1 MVKLLLGQD
10 CNILT
15 FILNN
20 HKKHGG
26 VMKKKLFKPIY
37 WIMLILLSI
46 DFIDTNIRIISGH
59 LSGQG
64 INFPGF
70 LVNIQLSSIDF
81 TIFIIAQLVLAYCI
95 YQLFNLKKIGGYIFM
110 LTNIIFLIY
119 GFVFGPFSTIPANQF
134 LPLII
139 LYFSIYIVFVIGI
152 PYYYSDK
159 FK

>member
-1 MVKLLLGQD
+1 
-10 CNILT
+10 
-15 FILNN
+15 
-20 HKKHGG
+20 
-26 VMKKKLFKPIY
+26 MKEKLFKPVY

-46 DFIDTNIRIISGH
+46 DFIDTNIRTISCH
-59 LSGQG
+59 LSGEG

-70 LVNIQLSSIDF
+70 VVNIQLSSIDF
-81 TIFIIAQLVLAYCI
+81 AIFIITQLVLAYCI
-95 YQLFNLKKIGGYIFM
+95 YKLFDLKKIGGYIFM

-119 GFVFGPFSTIPANQF
+119 GFIFGPFSAIPASQF

>member
-1 MVKLLLGQD
+1 
-10 CNILT
+10 
-15 FILNN
+15 
-20 HKKHGG
+20 
-26 VMKKKLFKPIY
+26 MKEKLFKPIY

-46 DFIDTNIRIISGH
+46 DLIDTNIRTISGH
-59 LSGQG
+59 LSGEG

-70 LVNIQLSSIDF
+70 AVNIQLSSIDF
-81 TIFIIAQLVLAYCI
+81 AIFIITQLVLAYCI
-95 YQLFNLKKIGGYIFM
+95 YKLFDLKKIGGYIFM

-119 GFVFGPFSTIPANQF
+119 GFIFGPFSTIPASQF

-152 PYYYSDK
+152 PYYYSNK

>member
-1 MVKLLLGQD
+1 
-10 CNILT
+10 
-15 FILNN
+15 
-20 HKKHGG
+20 
-26 VMKKKLFKPIY
+26 MKDTLFNPVY

-46 DFIDTNIRIISGH
+46 DFIATHIRTISCH
-59 LSGQG
+59 LSGDG
-64 INFPGF
+64 ITFPGVV
-70 LVNIQLSSIDF
+70 VNIQLSSIDF
-81 TIFIIAQLVLAYCI
+81 SIFIITQLVLAYCI
-95 YQLFNLKKIGGYIFM
+95 YKLFDLKKIGGYIFM

-119 GFVFGPFSTIPANQF
+119 GFIFGPFSTIPASQF

>member
-1 MVKLLLGQD
+1 
-10 CNILT
+10 
-15 FILNN
+15 
-20 HKKHGG
+20 
-26 VMKKKLFKPIY
+26 MKEKLFKPIY

-46 DFIDTNIRIISGH
+46 DFIDTNIRTISGH
-59 LSGQG
+59 LSGEG

-70 LVNIQLSSIDF
+70 AVNIQLSSIDF
-81 TIFIIAQLVLAYCI
+81 VIFIITQLVLAYCI
-95 YQLFNLKKIGGYIFM
+95 YKLFDLKKIGGYIFM

-119 GFVFGPFSTIPANQF
+119 GFIFGPFSTIPASQF

-139 LYFSIYIVFVIGI
+139 LYFSIYIIFVIGI